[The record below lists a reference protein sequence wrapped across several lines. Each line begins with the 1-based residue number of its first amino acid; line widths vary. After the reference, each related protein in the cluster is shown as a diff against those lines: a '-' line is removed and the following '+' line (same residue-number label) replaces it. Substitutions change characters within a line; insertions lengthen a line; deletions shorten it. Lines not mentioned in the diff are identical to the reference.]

1 MIEILVG
8 ILVESLIVEILVDIL
23 VQILI
28 EIINVF
34 VKGRIV
40 VIGLIDL
47 THFFFD
53 GFHHLLYYTYKLL

>member
-1 MIEILVG
+1 MDV
-8 ILVESLIVEILVDIL
+8 LIVEILVDIL